1 MTTQSNKKKLTP
13 VQSLLLNQISI
24 GSQVTTSYKKGS
36 SVTCFATLESL
47 NKKGLIT
54 FEHIA
59 SHGAGT
65 KTYKIT
71 SINK

>member
-1 MTTQSNKKKLTP
+1 MTAKKLTE
-13 VQSLLLNQISI
+13 VQKLLLSQISV
-24 GSQVTTSYKKGS
+24 GSQITTSYKKGS
-36 SVTCFATLESL
+36 SVTSFATLESL
-47 NKKGLIT
+47 KKKGFIT

-71 SINK
+71 SINNK